1 MRATSIGCTLSQSMT
16 RMEPPNPFRFS
27 TPLERSDDLVGR
39 DGELAALERLG
50 RSGTYTMLEAPRRY
64 GKTSLLKAAAW
75 RWREQSQA
83 LALWVDFSAVLTIDE
98 AARRIEDAYE
108 DARAHGKLSDL
119 LRELVA
125 SVHLRLAPLE
135 LAPPRGAA
143 SDLDHAAA
151 LHRLLEIPME
161 VAHRTG
167 HRALVTF
174 DEFQDVLSVPGLD
187 GLLRSHI
194 QHHADRVTY
203 VFAGSE
209 PSMLTSLFVDRAR
222 PLYGQAKPLQL
233 PPIAP
238 ELLADSIARRFAET
252 DRTAGEGGQAVA
264 SLGAGHPQRTM
275 LLAWQL
281 WELTPRGDVATLELA
296 HQALAVVIADRR
308 PELDATWRSLSTVEQ
323 RVAVAV
329 AHGLAP
335 SGSRAQRATGIRN
348 RSAAGQAANA
358 LVAVGQFRRNPDGHV
373 QLVDPL
379 FASYL
384 RNRHPLPANLWA

>member
-1 MRATSIGCTLSQSMT
+1 MSPA
-16 RMEPPNPFRFS
+16 EPSNPFRFS

-39 DGELAALERLG
+39 GAELATLERHA
-50 RSGTYTMLEAPRRY
+50 RSGTYMLLEAPRRY

-75 RWREQSQA
+75 RWREQSNA
-83 LALWVDFSAVLTIDE
+83 LALWVDFSAVLTVDE

-108 DARAHGKLSDL
+108 DARAHGSLSDL

-125 SVHLRLAPLE
+125 SVHLRLGPLE
-135 LAPPRGAA
+135 LAPSRGIPP
-143 SDLDHAAA
+143 DLDQAAA
-151 LHRLLEIPME
+151 LHRLLEVPVE

-194 QHHADRVTY
+194 QHHAEQVTY

-209 PSMLTSLFVDRAR
+209 PSMFTALFADRAR
-222 PLYGQAKPLQL
+222 PLYGQAKPLAL

-238 ELLADSIARRFAET
+238 ELLADSIARRFEET
-252 DRTAGEGGQAVA
+252 GRTAGEGGQSVA

-281 WELTPRGDVATLELA
+281 WELTPRGGVATLELA
-296 HQALAVVIADRR
+296 HEALAETIADRR

-348 RSAAGQAANA
+348 RSAAGQAANS
-358 LVAVGQFRRNPDGHV
+358 LVAVGQLRRNSDGHV
-373 QLVDPL
+373 ALVDPL
-379 FASYL
+379 LASYL
-384 RNRHPLPANLWA
+384 RHRHPLPAGSGW